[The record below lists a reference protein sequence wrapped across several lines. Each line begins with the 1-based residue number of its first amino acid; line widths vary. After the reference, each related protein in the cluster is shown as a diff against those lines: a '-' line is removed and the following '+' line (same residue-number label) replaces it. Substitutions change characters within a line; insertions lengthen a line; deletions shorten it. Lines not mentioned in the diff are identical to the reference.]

1 MLTARDLAKRHSA
14 KSANQFGYLLA
25 FTAGQEAAE
34 RGADT
39 EVEVRRL
46 DGPAEIAGYIEGLA
60 AHRARTTKPAA
71 PKPYRLDRRRKKTTQ
86 GEAR

>member
-1 MLTARDLAKRHSA
+1 MLTARDLAEKHSA
-14 KSANQFGYLLA
+14 KSADQFGYLLA

-71 PKPYRLDRRRKKTTQ
+71 PKPYRLDRRRNTKTK
-86 GEAR
+86 GGRR